1 MIPYNKTYKSQREEE
16 YILDSLTRRQISGD
30 GYYTKLVE
38 EFLTR
43 RFDLNRTFMTTSA
56 THALETAMLLI
67 DLHPGDEVI
76 MPSFTFSSTANAVL
90 LRGAKPVF
98 AEINAKTLN
107 LNPEAVYNCITDKTK
122 AIVPVHYAGIGCEM
136 DQIMDMA
143 NKYKLYIIEDAAQAV
158 NAKLGGK
165 YLGGIGHMGC
175 YSFHGTK
182 NFTSGEGGAL
192 AINTQDEQLIDRAD
206 CIRQK
211 GTDRSKF
218 LRGEVAS
225 YSWVDVGSSYSPS
238 DLLMAMLYSQLQ
250 DMDYITK
257 RRKRVHEFY
266 SNLLQKYVDKE
277 IIKVTQIPTRCESNY
292 HIFYILFNDS
302 RNRDYVMEKL
312 HQKGISAFTHFEP
325 LHSALMG
332 RSLGYRADDLP
343 ITLKVSQS
351 ILRLPIYPE
360 LTEVEMDFIAECLE
374 DILEGL

>member
-1 MIPYNKTYKSQREEE
+1 MISYNKIYKSHKEEE
-16 YILDSLTRRQISGD
+16 YILDCLARRQISGD

-38 EFLTR
+38 ELLEK
-43 RFDLNRTFMTTSA
+43 RFDLNKVFMTTSA
-56 THALETAMLLI
+56 THALEMAMLLI
-67 DLHPGDEVI
+67 DLKPDDEVV

-98 AEINAKTLN
+98 AEIDTKTLN
-107 LNPEAVYNCITDKTK
+107 LDPQAVYNCITDKTK
-122 AIVPVHYAGIGCEM
+122 AIVPVHYAGIGCDM
-136 DQIMDMA
+136 DQIMDIA

-158 NAKLGGK
+158 NAKFEGK

-175 YSFHGTK
+175 YSFHSTK

-192 AINTQDEQLIDRAD
+192 VVNTQDERVIERAD

-218 LRGEVAS
+218 LRGEVIN
-225 YSWVDVGSSYSPS
+225 YSWVDTGSSYSPS

-250 DMDYITK
+250 DMDYITMK
-257 RRKRVHEFY
+257 RKRVHEFY
-266 SNLLQKYVDKE
+266 SNLLQKYVDQE
-277 IIKVTQIPTRCESNY
+277 IIKITQIPTGFESNY

-302 RNRDYVMEKL
+302 QTRDYAMEKL
-312 HQKGISAFTHFEP
+312 HQKGVSAFTHFEP
-325 LHSALMG
+325 LHSSSMG
-332 RSLGYRADDLP
+332 RSLGYKSEDLP
-343 ITLKVSQS
+343 ITLKVSQC

-360 LTEVEMDFIAECLE
+360 LTEAEMEFIAECLV

>member
-1 MIPYNKTYKSQREEE
+1 MIPYNKIYKSQKEEE
-16 YILDSLTRRQISGD
+16 YIFDSLARRQISGD
-30 GYYTKLVE
+30 GYYTKMVE
-38 EFLTR
+38 AFLTKK
-43 RFDLNRTFMTTSA
+43 FDLNKVFMTTSA
-56 THALETAMLLI
+56 THALEMAMLLI
-67 DLHPGDEVI
+67 DLKPGDEVV

-98 AEINAKTLN
+98 AEIDAKTLN
-107 LNPEAVYNCITDKTK
+107 LSSQAVYDCITDKTK

-136 DQIMDMA
+136 DQMMDIA

-158 NAKLGGK
+158 NAKFK
-165 YLGGIGHMGC
+165 DKFLGGIGHMGC

-192 AINTQDEQLIDRAD
+192 VVNTQDEGLMERAD

-218 LRGEVAS
+218 IRGEVAN
-225 YSWVDVGSSYSPS
+225 YSWVDTGSSYSPS

-250 DMDYITK
+250 DMDYITMQ
-257 RRKRVHEFY
+257 RKRIHEFY
-266 SNLLQKYVDKE
+266 CSLLQKYVDKE
-277 IIKVTQIPTRCESNY
+277 TIKITQIPTDCETNY

-302 RNRDYVMEKL
+302 HTRDDVMEKL
-312 HQKGISAFTHFEP
+312 HQKGISAYTHFEP

-332 RSLGYRADDLP
+332 RNLGYKAEYLP
-343 ITLKVSQS
+343 ITLRVSQC

-360 LTEVEMDFIAECLE
+360 LAEVEMEFIAECLV

>member
-1 MIPYNKTYKSQREEE
+1 
-16 YILDSLTRRQISGD
+16 
-30 GYYTKLVE
+30 
-38 EFLTR
+38 
-43 RFDLNRTFMTTSA
+43 
-56 THALETAMLLI
+56 
-67 DLHPGDEVI
+67 